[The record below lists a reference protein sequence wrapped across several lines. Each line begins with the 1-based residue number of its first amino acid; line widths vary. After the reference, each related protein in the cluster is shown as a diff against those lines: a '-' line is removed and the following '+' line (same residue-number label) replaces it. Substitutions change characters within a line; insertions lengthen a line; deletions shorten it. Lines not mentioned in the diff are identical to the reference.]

1 MSVIQRIP
9 STGPAP
15 EIGIVHLGLGA
26 FHRAHQAV
34 YLQRSLARHG
44 GGDWG
49 LCSANLRSNRT
60 LVDQLRKQEG
70 RYHVAEY
77 RDREQV
83 VLREI
88 AVLREVLYVGDG
100 GDELALLLQRM
111 AAPQTR
117 IVTLT
122 VTEKGYYLSPTT
134 GQLRVE
140 DPAIAHDIAHP
151 HTPRTAPGI
160 VLEALRRRHAEGI
173 AAFTVLCCDNMP
185 DNGQRTR
192 QAVSALAAA
201 QDPQLA
207 KWIDQHVAFPSCMV
221 DRIVPAMDAAAFTRL
236 EQQLD
241 CQDRAAVVCES
252 FSQWV
257 IEDHFPLGRPDW
269 EEEGVQ
275 MVRDVRPFE
284 TMKLRMLNGS
294 HSLLAYLGVLAGHE
308 SVFEAIGDADLAR
321 FIHRYMAEEAA
332 PTLDMPE
339 GIDLARYARELCA
352 RFANDSLQHRLR
364 QIAMDGSQ
372 KLPQRWLL
380 GAQQLLDE
388 DRSIAC
394 TALGIAA
401 WIDYCAQPS
410 GETTPVID
418 DPLSATFADLAAR
431 LQGAQLVDAFLDLS
445 EVFPTVLSDRSQF
458 RDAVQQAYAAL
469 GRDGLRSI
477 LNTFPEHPAQEGN

>member
-1 MSVIQRIP
+1 MPVVNRVP
-9 STGPAP
+9 STRAAP

-34 YLQRSLARHG
+34 YLQRHLNRHG
-44 GGDWG
+44 QSDWG

-60 LVDQLRKQEG
+60 LVDQLRAQDG

-83 VLREI
+83 TLREI
-88 AVLREVLYVGDG
+88 GVLRQALYVGEG
-100 GDELALLLQRM
+100 GHDLELLLQRM

-122 VTEKGYYLSPTT
+122 VTEKGYCLNPAS
-134 GQLRVE
+134 GQLRTE
-140 DPAIAHDIAHP
+140 DPAIVHDIAYP
-151 HTPRTAPGI
+151 QAPRTAPGI
-160 VLEALRRRHAEGI
+160 VLEALRRRRAAGI
-173 AAFTVLCCDNMP
+173 PAFTVLCCDNMP

-192 QAVSALAAA
+192 QAVSALAALQDQGLA
-201 QDPQLA
+201 QWVNEQ
-207 KWIDQHVAFPSCMV
+207 VAFPGCMV
-221 DRIVPAMDAAAFTRL
+221 DRIVPAMDGESFTRL

-241 CQDRAAVVCES
+241 CHDRAAVVCES

-269 EEEGVQ
+269 EVEGVQ
-275 MVRDVRPFE
+275 MVADVRPFE

-294 HSLLAYLGVLAGHE
+294 HSLLAYVGLLVGHE
-308 SVFEAIGDADLAR
+308 LVCDAINDADLAH
-321 FIHRYMAEEAA
+321 FIKRYMAQEAA
-332 PTLDMPE
+332 PTLDMPA
-339 GIDLARYARELCA
+339 GIDLAVYARDLEA

-388 DRSIAC
+388 GRDMSC

-401 WIDYCAQPS
+401 WIHYCTQPQPEGAAQ
-410 GETTPVID
+410 VID
-418 DPLSATFADLAAR
+418 DPLNATFADLAGR
-431 LQGAQLVDAFLDLS
+431 FEGAALVDAFLALD
-445 EVFPTVLSDRSQF
+445 EVFPAVLSGHAAF
-458 RDAVQQAYAAL
+458 RDAVQRAYAAL
-469 GRDGLRSI
+469 VRDGMGSLLHSFAAH
-477 LNTFPEHPAQEGN
+477 N

>member
-1 MSVIQRIP
+1 MPVVKRVP
-9 STGPAP
+9 STSPVR

-34 YLQRSLARHG
+34 YLQRHLNRHG
-44 GGDWG
+44 ASDWG

-60 LVDQLRKQEG
+60 LVDQLREQDG

-83 VLREI
+83 TLREI
-88 AVLREVLYVGDG
+88 GVLRQALYVGEG
-100 GDELALLLQRM
+100 GEDLELLLQRM

-122 VTEKGYYLSPTT
+122 VTEKGYCLSPAT
-134 GQLRVE
+134 GQLRIE
-140 DPAIAHDIAHP
+140 DPAIVHELAHP
-151 HTPRTAPGI
+151 QVPRTAPGI
-160 VLEALRRRHAEGI
+160 VLEALRRRRAAGVP
-173 AAFTVLCCDNMP
+173 AFTVLCCDNMP

-192 QAVSALAAA
+192 QAVSGLASMQDEGLA
-201 QDPQLA
+201 Q
-207 KWIDQHVAFPSCMV
+207 WVNENVAFPSCMV
-221 DRIVPAMDAAAFTRL
+221 DRIVPAMDAESFIRL

-241 CQDRAAVVCES
+241 CDDRAAVVSES

-269 EEEGVQ
+269 EVEGVQ
-275 MVRDVRPFE
+275 MVSDVRPFE

-294 HSLLAYLGVLAGHE
+294 HSLLAYVGLLLGHE
-308 SVFEAIGDADLAR
+308 SVFDAINDADLAR
-321 FIHRYMAEEAA
+321 FIERYMVEEAA
-332 PTLDMPE
+332 PTLEMPS
-339 GIDLARYARELCA
+339 GIDLAVYARDLKA

-380 GAQQLLDE
+380 GAQQLLNQGRGID
-388 DRSIAC
+388 C

-401 WIDYCAQPS
+401 WIYYCSRPQS
-410 GETTPVID
+410 DGSTRVID
-418 DPLSATFADLAAR
+418 DPLAATFTDLAQR
-431 LQGAQLVDAFLDLS
+431 LEGESLVDAVLNLE
-445 EVFPTVLSDRSQF
+445 EVFPLALSDRAAF
-458 RDAVQQAYAAL
+458 RHAVQHAYGAL
-469 GRDGLRSI
+469 ERDGMAGLLRKVVKHG
-477 LNTFPEHPAQEGN
+477 L

>member
-1 MSVIQRIP
+1 MPIVTRVP
-9 STGPAP
+9 STGPVR

-34 YLQRSLARHG
+34 YLQRHLNRQGES
-44 GGDWG
+44 DWG

-60 LVDQLRKQEG
+60 LVDQLREQDG

-83 VLREI
+83 TLREI
-88 AVLREVLYVGDG
+88 GVVRQALYVGEG
-100 GDELALLLQRM
+100 GDELPVLLQRM
-111 AAPQTR
+111 TEPQTR

-122 VTEKGYYLSPTT
+122 VTEKGYCLNPAT
-134 GQLRVE
+134 GQLRTE
-140 DPAIAHDIAHP
+140 DPAIVHDIAHP
-151 HTPRTAPGI
+151 QAPRTAPGI
-160 VLEALRRRHAEGI
+160 VLEALRRRRAAGI
-173 AAFTVLCCDNMP
+173 PAFTVLCCDNMP

-192 QAVSALAAA
+192 QAVSGLAAMQDAGLA
-201 QDPQLA
+201 Q
-207 KWIDQHVAFPSCMV
+207 WVNEHVAFPGCMV
-221 DRIVPAMDAAAFTRL
+221 DRIVPAMDGESFARL

-241 CQDRAAVVCES
+241 CHDRAAVVCES

-275 MVRDVRPFE
+275 MVDDVRPFE

-294 HSLLAYLGVLAGHE
+294 HSLLAYVGLLVGHA
-308 SVFEAIGDADLAR
+308 SVFEAMNDADLAR
-321 FIHRYMAEEAA
+321 FIERYMTQEAA
-332 PTLDMPE
+332 PTLDMPA
-339 GIDLARYARELCA
+339 GIDLVRYAHDLKA

-380 GAQQLLDE
+380 GAQQLLE
-388 DRSIAC
+388 DGRGIAC

-401 WIDYCAQPS
+401 WIHYCTQPLPGGS
-410 GETTPVID
+410 TQAID
-418 DPLSATFADLAAR
+418 DPLSATFADLAGR
-431 LQGAQLVDAFLDLS
+431 FEGASLVDAFLDLD
-445 EVFPTVLSDRSQF
+445 EVFP
-458 RDAVQQAYAAL
+458 AAL
-469 GRDGLRSI
+469 SAHEAFRAAVHGAYSDLVRVGISSL
-477 LNTFPEHPAQEGN
+477 LHTFAAHP